1 VLLSNDVGGVLDQG
15 MLKDIPGPRRSP
27 PLVEEFGGHQL
38 RQPGSQ
44 GVLVL
49 RGNGRKQLI
58 GKLPPQHGAELRHLF
73 GPIELIQPRHER
85 IL

>member
-1 VLLSNDVGGVLDQG
+1 VLKQ
-15 MLKDIPGPRRSP
+15 IPGPRQPS

-38 RQPGSQ
+38 RQPRVQ

-58 GKLPPQHGAELRHLF
+58 GKLPPQHRPELRYLF
-73 GPIELIQPRHER
+73 GHLELIQPGHER